1 MQFGKL
7 IFIHGIWIVI
17 AVALFLVWAFK
28 RRHSLLQAFA
38 QNEILKR
45 LTEHVSIQK
54 QKYKYVLLVFTLLF
68 IVFALVQPKWG
79 YHWEKIQRRG
89 IDVIVAIDVS
99 KSMLADDVKPTRLD
113 RAKREIL
120 DLIKMMNGDRI
131 GLIAFSGT
139 AFVQC
144 PLTLD
149 YGACRMFVDELN
161 PTLIPRGGTQV
172 GEAIKKAVAAF
183 EGEEKKNRALIIIT
197 DGEDHDSAPI
207 EAAKLA
213 AEKGIKIY
221 CIGIGTPDG
230 SPIRITGKKGKKV
243 YLKDSQGQ
251 LILSKLDENTLKKV
265 ALITGGAYIRASA
278 SGIELE
284 KIYKDRIAKMEKND
298 LQSTRQKRYEPR
310 FQWPLA
316 LGLLFLITESLIT
329 DYKKN
334 RS

>member
-17 AVALFLVWAFK
+17 AIALFLFWAFK
-28 RRHSLLQAFA
+28 RRNSLLRLFA
-38 QNEILKR
+38 QNEMLKQ

-54 QKYKYVLLVFTLLF
+54 QKYKYALLVLALLS
-68 IVFALVQPKWG
+68 IVFALIQPKWG

-89 IDVIVAIDVS
+89 IDVIVAVDVS
-99 KSMLADDVKPTRLD
+99 RSMFADDIKPNRLD
-113 RAKREIL
+113 RARREIL
-120 DLIKMMNGDRI
+120 DLIRMMKGDRI
-131 GLIAFSGT
+131 GLIAFAGT

-161 PTLIPRGGTQV
+161 PTLIPRGGTQI
-172 GEAIKKAVAAF
+172 GEAIRKAVSAF
-183 EGEEKKNRALIIIT
+183 EGKEKKNRALIIIT
-197 DGEDHDSAPI
+197 DGEDHDSNPI

-221 CIGIGTPDG
+221 CIGIGTPSG
-230 SPIRITGKKGKKV
+230 SPIRIKNTKGKKV
-243 YLKDSQGQ
+243 YLKDSKGQ
-251 LILSKLDENTLKKV
+251 LVLSKLDEKTLKKI
-265 ALITGGAYIRASA
+265 ALITGGAYIQASA
-278 SGIELE
+278 SGIELD
-284 KIYKDRIAKMEKND
+284 KIYKDRIAKMNKTD
-298 LQSTRQKRYEPR
+298 LQSTRKKRYEPR

-316 LGLLFLITESLIT
+316 LALLFIISESLIT

>member
-28 RRHSLLQAFA
+28 HKNSLLQKFA
-38 QNEILKR
+38 HSVMLRR

-54 QKYKYVLLVFTLLF
+54 QKYKYALLVLTLLF
-68 IVFALVQPKWG
+68 IVFALIQPRWG

-99 KSMLADDVKPTRLD
+99 RSMFADDVKPNRLD
-113 RAKREIL
+113 RARREIL
-120 DLIKMMNGDRI
+120 DLIRMMNGDRI
-131 GLIAFSGT
+131 GLIAFAGT

-161 PTLIPRGGTQV
+161 PTLIPRGGTHI
-172 GEAIKKAVAAF
+172 GEAIKKAVSAF
-183 EGEEKKNRALIIIT
+183 GNDKNKNRALIIIT
-197 DGEDHDSAPI
+197 DGEDHESNPI

-221 CIGIGTPDG
+221 CIGIGTPSG
-230 SPIRITGKKGKKV
+230 SPIRITGKNGKKV
-243 YLKDSQGQ
+243 YLKDSKGR
-251 LILSKLDENTLKKV
+251 LILSKLDENTLKKI
-265 ALITGGAYIRASA
+265 ALITGGAYIQASA

-284 KIYKDRIAKMEKND
+284 KIYKDRIAKMEKGD
-298 LQSTRQKRYEPR
+298 LQSTRKKRYEPR

-316 LGLLFLITESLIT
+316 FAFLFIITESLIT

-334 RS
+334 RL

>member
-17 AVALFLVWAFK
+17 AIALFLFWAFK
-28 RRHSLLQAFA
+28 RRNSLLRLFA
-38 QNEILKR
+38 QSEMLKQ
-45 LTEHVSIQK
+45 LTEHVSVQK
-54 QKYKYVLLVFTLLF
+54 QKYKYALLVLALLS
-68 IVFALVQPKWG
+68 IVFSLIQPKWG

-89 IDVIVAIDVS
+89 IDVIVAVDVS
-99 KSMLADDVKPTRLD
+99 RSMFADDIKPNRLD
-113 RAKREIL
+113 RARREIL

-131 GLIAFSGT
+131 GLIAFAGT

-161 PTLIPRGGTQV
+161 PTLIPRGGTQI
-172 GEAIKKAVAAF
+172 GEAIRKAVSAF
-183 EGEEKKNRALIIIT
+183 EGKEKKNRALIIIT
-197 DGEDHDSAPI
+197 DGEDHDSKPI

-221 CIGIGTPDG
+221 CIGIGTPSG
-230 SPIRITGKKGKKV
+230 SPIRIKNSKGKKV
-243 YLKDSQGQ
+243 YLKDSKGQ
-251 LILSKLDENTLKKV
+251 LVLSKLDEKTLKKI
-265 ALITGGAYIRASA
+265 ALITGGAYIQAAA
-278 SGIELE
+278 SGIELD
-284 KIYKDRIAKMEKND
+284 KIYKDRIAKMNKTD
-298 LQSTRQKRYEPR
+298 LQSTRKKRYEPR

-316 LGLLFLITESLIT
+316 LALLFIVSESLIT

>member
-17 AVALFLVWAFK
+17 AVSLFLIWAFK
-28 RRHSLLQAFA
+28 RKSLLLQKFA
-38 QNEILKR
+38 QIDMLKQ
-45 LTEHVSIQK
+45 LTEHVSVQK
-54 QKYKYVLLVFTLLF
+54 QKYKYILLVLTLLF
-68 IVFALVQPKWG
+68 IVFALIQPKWG

-99 KSMLADDVKPTRLD
+99 RSMFADDIKPNRLD
-113 RAKREIL
+113 RARREIL

-131 GLIAFSGT
+131 GLIAFAGT

-161 PTLIPRGGTQV
+161 PTLIPRGGTHI
-172 GEAIKKAVAAF
+172 GEAIRKAVSAF
-183 EGEEKKNRALIIIT
+183 GNDKSKNRALIIIT
-197 DGEDHDSAPI
+197 DGEDHDSKPI

-213 AEKGIKIY
+213 AKKGIKIY
-221 CIGIGTPDG
+221 CIGIGTPSG
-230 SPIRITGKKGKKV
+230 SPIRITGKNGKKI
-243 YLKDSQGQ
+243 YLKDSKGQ
-251 LILSKLDENTLKKV
+251 LILSKLDENTLKKI
-265 ALITGGAYIRASA
+265 ALITGGAYIQASA
-278 SGIELE
+278 SGIELD
-284 KIYKDRIAKMEKND
+284 KIYKDRIAKMEKAD
-298 LQSTRQKRYEPR
+298 LQSTRKKRYEPR

-316 LGLLFLITESLIT
+316 IALLFIITESLIT

-334 RS
+334 LI